1 MSLEIT
7 QEEIFFT
14 LRVPIE
20 LNEKLVAEAGA
31 EKRSRQSHIIY
42 LLEKHF
48 SRKSETAAFGISQNG
63 GKETKK

>member
-14 LRVPIE
+14 LRVPVE

-48 SRKSETAAFGISQNG
+48 SRNSETVALGVSQNG
-63 GKETKK
+63 GKQTKK

>member
-14 LRVPIE
+14 LRVPAE
-20 LNEKLVAEAGA
+20 LNEKLVAEAVA
-31 EKRSRQSHIIY
+31 EKRSRQSHILY

-48 SRKSETAAFGISQNG
+48 SRKSETAVVGISQNG
-63 GKETKK
+63 GKETEK

>member
-14 LRVPIE
+14 LRVPVE

-48 SRKSETAAFGISQNG
+48 SRKNESPAFDVSKNG

>member
-14 LRVPIE
+14 LRVPVE

-48 SRKSETAAFGISQNG
+48 SRKNESPAFDISQNG
-63 GKETKK
+63 GKEKKR

>member
-14 LRVPIE
+14 LRVPVK

-48 SRKSETAAFGISQNG
+48 SRTSETVALGVSQNG
-63 GKETKK
+63 RKQIKK

>member
-1 MSLEIT
+1 MEIT

-14 LRVPIE
+14 LRVPSE

-48 SRKSETAAFGISQNG
+48 NRKSETASVAPAQNG
-63 GKETKK
+63 GRQTEK